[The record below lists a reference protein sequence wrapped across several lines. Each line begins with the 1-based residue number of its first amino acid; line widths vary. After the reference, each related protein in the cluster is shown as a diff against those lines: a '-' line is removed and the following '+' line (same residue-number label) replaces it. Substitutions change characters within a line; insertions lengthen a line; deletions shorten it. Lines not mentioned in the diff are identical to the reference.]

1 MKRYLNWALI
11 LCTVITGQLFY
22 GNKVSAR
29 TIMENYS
36 HVSIAKEMDKKFPVP
51 MVVKVE
57 QTAPNQVQVT
67 YDKDVDTKLGNKIT
81 NYWVQDVKNV
91 TPKGVATLG
100 KNDKVNQNNS
110 LKDNLAKISPVAG
123 SQKTFVITFS
133 QSIPKGEEYKVVVC
147 YVTVPGAPA
156 YTGDNG
162 MGTFIGK

>member
-1 MKRYLNWALI
+1 MKKYLNWALI

-22 GNKVSAR
+22 GNKVSA
-29 TIMENYS
+29 
-36 HVSIAKEMDKKFPVP
+36 KEMEKKSTVP

-67 YDKDVDTKLGNKIT
+67 YDRDVDKNLGSKTT
-81 NYWVQDVKNV
+81 NYWVQDTKNV
-91 TPKGVATLG
+91 TPKGIATLG

-110 LKDNLAKISPVAG
+110 LKDNLAKINPVAG
-123 SQKTFVITFS
+123 SQKAFVITFN
-133 QSIPKGEEYKVVVC
+133 QSIPKGEVYKVIVC